1 MFDFSRTWLPFI
13 YLYGVGGIIF
23 LLGMFLVLKSD
34 SLNLKRRH
42 HRIWLFIL
50 FLGFA
55 WYVVIHS
62 TVSLAALGYKSVSA
76 VIVLLFFFVMIFLYL
91 VITSIN
97 RSDSA

>member
-23 LLGMFLVLKSD
+23 LLGMFLILKSD
-34 SLNLKRRH
+34 SLILKRRH

-62 TVSLAALGYKSVSA
+62 TVSLAALGYKSASA

-91 VITSIN
+91 VITSMN

>member
-1 MFDFSRTWLPFI
+1 MLDFSRSWLPFI

-23 LLGMFLVLKSD
+23 LLGMVLVLRSE

-62 TVSLAALGYKSVSA
+62 TVSLAALGYKSASA
-76 VIVLLFFFVMIFLYL
+76 IIVLLFFFVMIFLYL

-97 RSDSA
+97 RTDSA

>member
-23 LLGMFLVLKSD
+23 LLGMFLILKSD

-62 TVSLAALGYKSVSA
+62 TVSLAALGYKSASA
-76 VIVLLFFFVMIFLYL
+76 VIVLLFLFVMIFLYL

-97 RSDSA
+97 RSNSA

>member
-1 MFDFSRTWLPFI
+1 MLDFSRTWLPFI

-23 LLGMFLVLKSD
+23 LLGMVLVLKSD

-62 TVSLAALGYKSVSA
+62 TVSLAALGYKSAPA

>member
-1 MFDFSRTWLPFI
+1 MLDFSRTWLPFI

-23 LLGMFLVLKSD
+23 ILGMILILRSR
-34 SLNLKRRH
+34 SLNLKRRY

-62 TVSLAALGYKSVSA
+62 TVTLAALGYESASA
-76 VIVLLFFFVMIFLYL
+76 VITLLFLFVMVFLYL
-91 VITSIN
+91 VVTAMN
-97 RSDSA
+97 RQAS

>member
-1 MFDFSRTWLPFI
+1 MLDFSRTWLPFI

-23 LLGMFLVLKSD
+23 LLGMVLVLRSD

-62 TVSLAALGYKSVSA
+62 TVSLAALGYKSASA

-91 VITSIN
+91 VITSMN

>member
-1 MFDFSRTWLPFI
+1 MLDFSRTWLPFI

-23 LLGMFLVLKSD
+23 LLGMVLVLRSD

-62 TVSLAALGYKSVSA
+62 TVSLAALGYKSASA
-76 VIVLLFFFVMIFLYL
+76 VIVVLFFFVMIFLYL

-97 RSDSA
+97 RSNSA

>member
-1 MFDFSRTWLPFI
+1 MLDFSRTWLPFI

-23 LLGMFLVLKSD
+23 LLGMVLVLRSD

-62 TVSLAALGYKSVSA
+62 TVSLAALGYKSASA
-76 VIVLLFFFVMIFLYL
+76 VIILLFLFVMIFLYL

-97 RSDSA
+97 RSNSA

>member
-1 MFDFSRTWLPFI
+1 MLDFSRTWLPFI

-23 LLGMFLVLKSD
+23 ILGMVLVLRSR
-34 SLNLKRRH
+34 SLNLKRRY

-62 TVSLAALGYKSVSA
+62 TVSLAALGYESA
-76 VIVLLFFFVMIFLYL
+76 SAIIILLFLFVMVFLYL
-91 VITSIN
+91 VVTAMN
-97 RSDSA
+97 RQES

>member
-62 TVSLAALGYKSVSA
+62 TVSLAALGYKSASA
-76 VIVLLFFFVMIFLYL
+76 VIVLLFLFVMLFLYL
-91 VITSIN
+91 VITSMN

>member
-1 MFDFSRTWLPFI
+1 MLDLSRIWLPFI

-23 LLGMFLVLKSD
+23 ILGMVLVLRSR
-34 SLNLKRRH
+34 SLNLKRRY

-62 TVSLAALGYKSVSA
+62 TVSLAALGYESASA
-76 VIVLLFFFVMIFLYL
+76 VIILLFLFVMVFLYL
-91 VITSIN
+91 VITAMN
-97 RSDSA
+97 RQES

>member
-1 MFDFSRTWLPFI
+1 MLDFTRTWLPFI

-23 LLGMFLVLKSD
+23 ILGMILVLKSC
-34 SLNLKRRH
+34 SLDLKRRH

-62 TVSLAALGYKSVSA
+62 TVSLAALGYEAASA
-76 VIVLLFFFVMIFLYL
+76 VIILLFLFIMAFLYL
-91 VITSIN
+91 VVTSMN
-97 RSDSA
+97 RQES

>member
-34 SLNLKRRH
+34 SLNLKRSH

-62 TVSLAALGYKSVSA
+62 TVSLAALGYKSASA
-76 VIVLLFFFVMIFLYL
+76 IIVLLFFFVMIFLYL

-97 RSDSA
+97 RTDSA